1 MDKKTKRIINDIQKY
16 NVIILEQIFVSNYYS
31 KYFSNFPFQNNDVP
45 SELINEYNKKLRNL
59 FNNMI
64 TDHKSSRTLNVFIAI
79 AAYFFG
85 SILRDIIIDYLGYQ
99 SGDFGYI
106 ALYVIWIAAFVNYIY
121 KAYSDYVVVSGI
133 QKYIQNDIQDITPS
147 SLSRNTSI
155 ENNSEL
161 IRLKKLES
169 LYKEN
174 LITQD
179 EYEERKRAI
188 LKDI

>member
-31 KYFSNFPFQNNDVP
+31 KYFSNFPFQNKDVP

-64 TDHKSSRTLNVFIAI
+64 TDHKSSRTTNIFIAI
-79 AAYFFG
+79 AAFFFG

-99 SGDFGYI
+99 SGTFAHT
-106 ALYVIWIAAFVNYIY
+106 ALYVIWIAAFVSYIY
-121 KAYSDYVVVSGI
+121 KAYSENVVVNGI
-133 QKYIQNDIQDITPS
+133 QQYIQNEIQDITPS
-147 SLSRNTSI
+147 NLSSNTSI

-174 LITQD
+174 LITQN